1 MDKLFKYRPLSDF
14 LFKEL
19 YYQELYFASYEELND
34 PLDLSARI
42 EFTPEKEEYIGYLLF
57 FIYKTAIRLLIS
69 DSPSE
74 EAKADIRK
82 LTKLNENED
91 GQTKLKKAIY
101 AEIVKL
107 KETQAFISFDDL
119 ETILL
124 KASREQ
130 NIDFP
135 IQFDTFKNELKRLT
149 KKFLENSYTTC
160 FSERN
165 DDFLMWSHYSSKHSG
180 ICLEFTLAHPG
191 LFPYELKLARKPDIP
206 EYEKRMSEH
215 KLDEHIYWDR
225 ISKVRYQNEQPFIN
239 FFDFSAVFEN
249 EYDCDLIGLSKGRWH
264 GYAFELELIFA
275 TKTLPWEYEK
285 EWRAIHINFGDP
297 EYPEERIRHY
307 PIEALSSIYFGV
319 RTPLSVKRRIS
330 AMFKHKHKDIQFFDS
345 KLSNGRDLSFTE
357 WEDFD
362 E

>member
-1 MDKLFKYRPLSDF
+1 MEKLYKYRPLSDF

-42 EFTPEKEEYIGYLLF
+42 EFTPEKEEHVEYLLY
-57 FIYKTAIRLLIS
+57 FIFKTAITLLIS

-74 EAKADIRK
+74 EAKDNIRK
-82 LTKLNENED
+82 LTRFNED
-91 GQTKLKKAIY
+91 EELRTKLKKVIY
-101 AEIVKL
+101 ADIIKQ
-107 KETQAFISFDDL
+107 KQTQCFISFDVL
-119 ETILL
+119 EAILM
-124 KASREQ
+124 KASKEHH
-130 NIDFP
+130 IDFP
-135 IQFDTFKNELKRLT
+135 VQFDAFKDELKRLT

-180 ICLEFTLAHPG
+180 VCLEFTLAHPG
-191 LFPYELKLARKPDIP
+191 LFPYELKLPRKTNIS
-206 EYEKRMSEH
+206 EYEKTLSEH
-215 KLDEHIYWDR
+215 TLDEHIYWDR
-225 ISKVRYQNEQPFIN
+225 INKVRYQIEQPHIN
-239 FFDFSAVFEN
+239 FFDFSAIFEN
-249 EYDCDLIGLSKGRWH
+249 EYDCDLIGLSKTRWH

-285 EWRAIHINFGDP
+285 EWRAIHINFGEP
-297 EYPEERIRHY
+297 EHPEERIRHY

-319 RTPLSVKRRIS
+319 RTPSPAKKRIS
-330 AMFKHKHKDIQFFDS
+330 AIFKHKHKDIQFFDC
-345 KLSNGRDLSFTE
+345 KLSDGREISFIE
-357 WEDFD
+357 WEDF